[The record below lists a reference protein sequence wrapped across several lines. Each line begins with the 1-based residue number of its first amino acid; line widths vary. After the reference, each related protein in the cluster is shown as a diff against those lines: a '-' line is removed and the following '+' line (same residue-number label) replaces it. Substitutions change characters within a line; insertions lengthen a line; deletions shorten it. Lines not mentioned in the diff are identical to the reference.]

1 MQMTRQELVEKLRVL
16 MQKSSPRKVDWNSMT
31 EQTDIVSL
39 GFDSLSVLDLIYDV
53 QRGFELEFDAE
64 QITEVKTV
72 GDLVTFLDRKLK
84 SKSGQG

>member
-1 MQMTRQELVEKLRVL
+1 MTRQELVEKLRML
-16 MQKSSPRKVDWNSMT
+16 MQKSSPKKIDWKSMT

-39 GFDSLSVLDLIYDV
+39 GFDSLSVLDLIYDI

-72 GDLVTFLDRKLK
+72 GDLVTFLDGKLK
-84 SKSGQG
+84 SKFGQG

>member
-1 MQMTRQELVEKLRVL
+1 MTRQELVEKLRVL

-72 GDLVTFLDRKLK
+72 GYLVTFLDRKLK

>member
-1 MQMTRQELVEKLRVL
+1 MTRQELVEKLRVL